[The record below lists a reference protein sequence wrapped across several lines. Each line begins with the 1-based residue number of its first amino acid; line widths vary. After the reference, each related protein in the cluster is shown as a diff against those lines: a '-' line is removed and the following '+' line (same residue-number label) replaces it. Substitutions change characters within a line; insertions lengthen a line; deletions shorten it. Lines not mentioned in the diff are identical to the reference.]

1 LDKLDVIENID
12 NKILFELLVEESQT
26 LKSLIKK
33 CINLSTVSKR
43 DLDFDGLL
51 KQYVNKLTQ
60 AIGSLSTKLKS
71 KLKKSTYYAL
81 DGSSMLDV
89 YNTNPLVNLKN
100 KLTLYEIEEEGNY
113 FKKKVYSIN
122 EYIDLFIKEIDSYK
136 RQLNELNKI
145 SVVSVDIS
153 NLKNTIDSA
162 LNEFDPVK
170 VESTKK
176 GKGFVK
182 QNRGNT
188 ALGCV
193 VVIVIILFFY
203 WLGGGSFEDIACV
216 LGLC

>member
-1 LDKLDVIENID
+1 MP
-12 NKILFELLVEESQT
+12 
-26 LKSLIKK
+26 LKSFIKK
-33 CINLSTVSKR
+33 LVSLANDSKR
-43 DLDFDGLL
+43 DLDFENLIN
-51 KQYVNKLTQ
+51 QYVNKISNT
-60 AIGSLSTKLKS
+60 ISTLAS
-71 KLKKSTYYAL
+71 KLKKKVTKSTYYAL
-81 DGSSMLDV
+81 DGSSILDS
-89 YNTNPLVNLKN
+89 YSTNSLVNLKS
-100 KLTLYEIEEEGNY
+100 KLTLYEVEEEGQY
-113 FKKKVYSIN
+113 YKTQVYSIN

-153 NLKNTIDSA
+153 NLKNTINNA

-176 GKGFVK
+176 AKGFVK
-182 QNRGNT
+182 KNKGNT